1 MNVIEI
7 AKKENVGKRYEITI
21 DDENIGIWEFKE
33 TYRKNEFEFYRNGS
47 SLSGSY
53 YTSLIAKM
61 EFEEVIDWSK
71 IPVDTKVLVS
81 KDGKYWYK
89 RYFAKY
95 EKGKV
100 FCFDSG
106 ATSFSVEDDFG
117 TSIWQYVKLYQE

>member
-1 MNVIEI
+1 MNIIEV

-21 DDENIGIWEFKE
+21 DNENVGIWEFKE
-33 TYRKNEFEFYRNGS
+33 TYRTNEFEFYRNGS

-53 YTSLIAKM
+53 YTSLIARM